1 MISKIPLLPFHPTTL
16 PNCLL
21 SLCLSLSFFEV
32 LWSLFRVTCAGLL
45 ASHLRRMASQC
56 RSLLFLSL
64 SLLIV
69 CNFGNGLL
77 FPCASVCV
85 CVCARC
91 GGSSAMAIELKACIV
106 DGSVTGSCNSR
117 QLLWSL
123 DSHLYIHPVRNQNGS
138 TRTEKISVWEWAGTD
153 GGGELS
159 TFLRGLLL
167 FAGLL
172 YSSSL
177 LLFFYLMSRPNLG
190 SASSPPAL

>member
-85 CVCARC
+85 CVCVCARC

-106 DGSVTGSCNSR
+106 DGSVTGSCKVGNCCGP
-117 QLLWSL
+117 W
-123 DSHLYIHPVRNQNGS
+123 IHTCISIQSGIKMAPPGLKKYQFGS
-138 TRTEKISVWEWAGTD
+138 GLGPT
-153 GGGELS
+153 GEVNYQR
-159 TFLRGLLL
+159 F
-167 FAGLL
+167 
-172 YSSSL
+172 
-177 LLFFYLMSRPNLG
+177 
-190 SASSPPAL
+190 